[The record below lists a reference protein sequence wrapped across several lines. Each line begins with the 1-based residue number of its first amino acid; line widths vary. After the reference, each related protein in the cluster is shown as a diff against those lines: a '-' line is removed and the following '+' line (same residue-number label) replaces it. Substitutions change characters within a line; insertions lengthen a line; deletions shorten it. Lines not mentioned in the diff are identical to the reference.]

1 MIYVGKSFLHME
13 LPGGVKIYH
22 STLRYHELRILAFF
36 IEKQEG
42 SSFSKYQAIS
52 GDMTGKYVSFTPK
65 LYKMDPEQFS
75 MEWGEITPLSRLISP
90 AYPF

>member
-36 IEKQEG
+36 IEKQKG
-42 SSFSKYQAIS
+42 SSFSTYQPIS
-52 GDMTGKYVSFTPK
+52 GDMTGKYVCFTPQTVQNG
-65 LYKMDPEQFS
+65 PEAVLNGVGS
-75 MEWGEITPLSRLISP
+75 
-90 AYPF
+90 